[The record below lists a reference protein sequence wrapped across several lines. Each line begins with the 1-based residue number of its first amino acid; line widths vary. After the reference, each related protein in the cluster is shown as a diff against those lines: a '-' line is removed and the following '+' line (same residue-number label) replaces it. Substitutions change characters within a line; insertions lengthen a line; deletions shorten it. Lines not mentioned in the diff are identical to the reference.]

1 MWAPPCKSPDID
13 HLLVDACISYP
24 PWSGRSTIF
33 VFRES
38 PLEVD
43 EHGVVEAELG
53 EAVRAEGE
61 EDLLRPHHRAVRHL
75 GGR

>member
-1 MWAPPCKSPDID
+1 MPASRTHLGQGD
-13 HLLVDACISYP
+13 HLYLVFGEP
-24 PWSGRSTIF
+24 
-33 VFRES
+33 

-53 EAVRAEGE
+53 EAVRAESE

-75 GGR
+75 GGQ

>member
-1 MWAPPCKSPDID
+1 MPASRTHLGEGD
-13 HLLVDACISYP
+13 HLYLVF
-24 PWSGRSTIF
+24 G
-33 VFRES
+33 ES

-75 GGR
+75 GGQ